1 MRKFLFL
8 ALAACMLQISAS
20 AFSDGAGLTLDA
32 GVSGVTVKVYDV
44 GSARDGAY
52 VLDDAFSRYGTDLNV
67 DGAADELAGSF
78 RKDGMACLRYGV
90 TDEYG
95 RVEFGGLGPGVYLAS
110 CDGFESGGAA
120 FGSYAVLLESD
131 GAADMT
137 VVPEFARLSD
147 APPAGPFRSG
157 LEVVY
162 QPVSPVMA
170 AIAMDYYVAAAGCAA
185 VILTALVF
193 RRRTW

>member
-44 GSARDGAY
+44 GSVRDGAY

-120 FGSYAVLLESD
+120 FRRAAGRTVSVWSRGSVSAGFAGYGGYRHGLLRRRGGMRSGHFD
-131 GAADMT
+131 GACVPQAY
-137 VVPEFARLSD
+137 VVK
-147 APPAGPFRSG
+147 
-157 LEVVY
+157 
-162 QPVSPVMA
+162 
-170 AIAMDYYVAAAGCAA
+170 
-185 VILTALVF
+185 
-193 RRRTW
+193 

>member
-44 GSARDGAY
+44 GSVRDGAY

-137 VVPEFARLSD
+137 VARGCPMCRRPDCPGPASRSRISRFRRLWRLSPWIITSPRRD
-147 APPAGPFRSG
+147 VQRS
-157 LEVVY
+157 
-162 QPVSPVMA
+162 
-170 AIAMDYYVAAAGCAA
+170 
-185 VILTALVF
+185 F
-193 RRRTW
+193 